1 MAKVL
6 CIIAWA
12 GLATAAPYSVGRR
25 AGSNVDT
32 EAIINKVMG
41 SLNLNQVI
49 AEAMRGRA
57 GSGTTFSGSFTQQ
70 PQVTLKTSG
79 TRVGENS
86 LSRFSGVS
94 TQGGSSFSLQSQSG
108 FGGSRSGSSADK
120 TAVVGQV
127 LNALNPQIEKAVADA
142 LRALSSSTSGQQ
154 TSSFGSSNQQSNSFG
169 TTNQQS
175 SFSSGSNQI
184 SGSSR
189 QDASALVSQIISM
202 LTPTIT
208 QSVKGALSSGQS
220 SSVDQQSFMNSVSQ
234 ANGFSSG
241 SSSGVQQSSSST
253 GLNQNTL
260 AQQVLTALG
269 PTITSQVQA
278 AIASMQSSSSSSS
291 SQSNQQA
298 FQQSQSLQVSE
309 QETSR
314 LVRQIITALTPSIT
328 SSVQSALRS
337 QSQSTASVQQGSTS
351 TFGSSQSS
359 FGSTQ
364 SSSSA
369 VDQSTLVTQIM
380 SVLQPRIMSL
390 VSDAIA
396 AQEAAAAQAAA
407 AAQQQ
412 AAAEQRRQAALVE
425 QQRQAALREQQRQE
439 AQRQAALQ
447 EQQRQAALIQQQR
460 QAALREQQRIEAQ
473 RQAAFAEQQ
482 RQAAFAEQQRQAA
495 LLAAQQQR
503 PSAGQTNLSSLFG
516 SGHEVVHEIPGQSK
530 VEYNIGMQ
538 GQLVG
543 GVRRTNY
550 N

>member
-1 MAKVL
+1 MGTVTHWTVPKQHGKGTL
-6 CIIAWA
+6 YNCLA

-108 FGGSRSGSSADK
+108 FGGSRSGSSTDK

-142 LRALSSSTSGQQ
+142 LRALSTSGQQ

-175 SFSSGSNQI
+175 SFSAGSNQI
-184 SGSSR
+184 SGSGR

-220 SSVDQQSFMNSVSQ
+220 SSVDQQSFMSSVSQ

-241 SSSGVQQSSSST
+241 SSSGVQQSSST
-253 GLNQNTL
+253 G
-260 AQQVLTALG
+260 
-269 PTITSQVQA
+269 
-278 AIASMQSSSSSSS
+278 
-291 SQSNQQA
+291 
-298 FQQSQSLQVSE
+298 
-309 QETSR
+309 
-314 LVRQIITALTPSIT
+314 
-328 SSVQSALRS
+328 
-337 QSQSTASVQQGSTS
+337 
-351 TFGSSQSS
+351 
-359 FGSTQ
+359 
-364 SSSSA
+364 
-369 VDQSTLVTQIM
+369 
-380 SVLQPRIMSL
+380 
-390 VSDAIA
+390 
-396 AQEAAAAQAAA
+396 
-407 AAQQQ
+407 
-412 AAAEQRRQAALVE
+412 
-425 QQRQAALREQQRQE
+425 
-439 AQRQAALQ
+439 
-447 EQQRQAALIQQQR
+447 
-460 QAALREQQRIEAQ
+460 
-473 RQAAFAEQQ
+473 
-482 RQAAFAEQQRQAA
+482 
-495 LLAAQQQR
+495 
-503 PSAGQTNLSSLFG
+503 
-516 SGHEVVHEIPGQSK
+516 
-530 VEYNIGMQ
+530 
-538 GQLVG
+538 
-543 GVRRTNY
+543 
-550 N
+550 